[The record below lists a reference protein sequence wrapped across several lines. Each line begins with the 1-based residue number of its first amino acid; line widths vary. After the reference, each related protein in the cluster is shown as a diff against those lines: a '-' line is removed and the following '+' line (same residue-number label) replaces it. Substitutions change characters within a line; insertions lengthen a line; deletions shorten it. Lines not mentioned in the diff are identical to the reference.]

1 MAAIDTVRNLMHG
14 ERKMCSVCEIARETG
29 LDTETV
35 KPLMVKIAGEQPR
48 YRPIMR
54 KDNPLQPRV
63 NIPSGRPRRAYSDTE
78 LRLLTEMYHDGK
90 QAREIAAVLE
100 RDESALKNKI
110 WHLQKQGILPWRN
123 QKREEKQND

>member
-35 KPLMVKIAGEQPR
+35 KPLMVKIAAEQPR

-54 KDNPLQPRV
+54 RDNPLQPRV
-63 NIPSGRPRRAYSDTE
+63 NIPSGRPRRA
-78 LRLLTEMYHDGK
+78 
-90 QAREIAAVLE
+90 
-100 RDESALKNKI
+100 NKI
-110 WHLQKQGILPWRN
+110 WHLQKQSVLPWRN